1 MGDLL
6 KILFRTTILDD
17 TAYQAWHE
25 RPNLFL
31 RGILLIVVITLV
43 AGLVSFGVNLVNM
56 VKPVNLAAIEDQI
69 NQQLGWQSQFNPG
82 FQDPEVRAMIDEMI
96 DSILPMISDITSIKP
111 PLGQGISGLFQAL
124 GSWVVR
130 ALTAIGGWLFYGALV
145 LIAVRL
151 LGGTGK
157 LTELLGMVS
166 LYVIPGLLGL
176 LSPIPCLGS
185 ILLLVGTIWSIVVYV
200 KAVSVT
206 SGLDAGRSI
215 LAVFAPIVAIILL
228 GLVISSLLTL
238 WLVIVF

>member
-6 KILFRTTILDD
+6 KILLRTTILDD
-17 TAYQAWHE
+17 AAYQAWHE

-56 VKPVNLAAIEDQI
+56 VKPVDLAAIEEQI

-82 FQDPEVRAMIDEMI
+82 LQDPEVRATINEMI
-96 DSILPMISDITSIKP
+96 DTILPMISDITSIKP
-111 PLGQGISGLFQAL
+111 PLGHGISGLFQAL
-124 GSWVVR
+124 GTWVSR
-130 ALTAIGGWLFYGALV
+130 ALAAIGGWLFYGALV

-151 LGGTGK
+151 LGGTAK
-157 LTELLGMVS
+157 LAEFLGMVS
-166 LYVIPGLLGL
+166 LYVIPALLGL
-176 LSPIPCLGS
+176 LSPVPCLGFV
-185 ILLLVGTIWSIVVYV
+185 LLLAGTIWSIVVYV

-215 LAVFAPIVAIILL
+215 LAVFAPIVVIILL
-228 GLVISSLLTL
+228 GLVISLLLTL
-238 WLVIVF
+238 WLVILF